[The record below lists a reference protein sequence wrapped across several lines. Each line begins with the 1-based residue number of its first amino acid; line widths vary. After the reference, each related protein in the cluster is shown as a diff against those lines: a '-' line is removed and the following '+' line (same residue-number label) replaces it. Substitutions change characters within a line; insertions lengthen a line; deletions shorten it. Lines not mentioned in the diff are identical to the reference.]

1 MTQQHNKWFH
11 RAVLVV
17 GLLGLSA
24 CAGLPS
30 KPLAMTP
37 QEPPVQVVSTKLA
50 PPSPALIRGLAEVE
64 LEIADFPLR
73 GPQHMNWQRRV
84 LGIEDLIAQGYATQA
99 HERLARLRKE
109 ISAQVGGY
117 YRTQAMR
124 YQRQAKQFAR
134 LSSEQYDRLRALDF
148 AVHQADFKAAYF
160 QGRTLVREL
169 WAAHAWV
176 TVRRGDTL
184 AAIAARRDVYDNP
197 RLWPLLKSANKGL
210 LFRDPPL
217 QPGWRLRYPLHPRL
231 DEIFAAVDGLY

>member
-1 MTQQHNKWFH
+1 MTQQHSKWFP
-11 RAVLVV
+11 RAALAG

-30 KPLAMTP
+30 KPLAITP
-37 QEPPVQVVSTKLA
+37 AEAPVQVVSTEIA

-64 LEIADFPLR
+64 LAIADFPLR
-73 GPQHMNWQRRV
+73 GYQHMAWQRRV
-84 LGIEDLIAQGYATQA
+84 LVIEDLLAQGYASQA
-99 HERLARLRKE
+99 QERLAALRGE
-109 ISAQVGGY
+109 IGTQAGAY
-117 YRTQAMR
+117 YRTQALR

-134 LSSEQYDRLRALDF
+134 LNSAQYDRLRALDF
-148 AVHQADFKAAYF
+148 AVHQADFKSAYF
-160 QGRTLVREL
+160 QGRALVREL

-184 AAIAARRDVYDNP
+184 AVIAGRRDVYDNS
-197 RLWPLLKSANKGL
+197 RLWPLLKAANKGL

-231 DEIFAAVDGLY
+231 DEIFAAVEGGL